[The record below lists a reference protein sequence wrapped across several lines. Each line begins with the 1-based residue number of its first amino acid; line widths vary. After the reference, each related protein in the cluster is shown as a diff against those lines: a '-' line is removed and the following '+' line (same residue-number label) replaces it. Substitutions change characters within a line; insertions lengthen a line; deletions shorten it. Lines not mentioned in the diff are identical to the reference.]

1 MIKRA
6 ALSLALACGLAH
18 AATPA
23 DWSALVDQVQPSV
36 VNIEAYQPYPVSS
49 RMWSLPGMH
58 RTWLTNVFDWLRVQ
72 LDDQKADFDLANIIR
87 QVRVGS
93 SS

>member
-36 VNIEAYQPYPVSS
+36 FNI
-49 RMWSLPGMH
+49 
-58 RTWLTNVFDWLRVQ
+58 
-72 LDDQKADFDLANIIR
+72 
-87 QVRVGS
+87 
-93 SS
+93 